1 MISGQVALELIMD
14 FLEFFKM
21 DYTSSVFTH
30 ESNLKDASK
39 RDDLQRKLGLRSE
52 NNKPVLFQLINALTQ
67 QSSTDKE
74 NQYLPYWDFH
84 EIISNRSI
92 ASTKPNTA
100 TSAAASKNFGAD
112 VQEGPKTSFDNF
124 GRNKKEEAPQDKG
137 DQGRTGGIIKIIF
150 IRSFLI
156 GK

>member
-1 MISGQVALELIMD
+1 LISGQVALELIMD

-39 RDDLQRKLGLRSE
+39 RDELQRKLGLRSE

-74 NQYLPYWDFH
+74 NQYLLLRFLS
-84 EIISNRSI
+84 SNL
-92 ASTKPNTA
+92 K
-100 TSAAASKNFGAD
+100 
-112 VQEGPKTSFDNF
+112 
-124 GRNKKEEAPQDKG
+124 
-137 DQGRTGGIIKIIF
+137 
-150 IRSFLI
+150 
-156 GK
+156 